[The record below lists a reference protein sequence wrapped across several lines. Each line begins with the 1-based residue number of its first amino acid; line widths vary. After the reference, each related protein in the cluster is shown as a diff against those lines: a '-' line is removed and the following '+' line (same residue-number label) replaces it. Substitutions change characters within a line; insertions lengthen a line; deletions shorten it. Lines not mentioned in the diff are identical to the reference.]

1 MSQLIAMDLAFSF
14 FNEVSK
20 ELQKALH
27 NNKSTDSAVA
37 KENLEKMSQR
47 LAELRQEAHAMMTAE
62 AARVSTLLN
71 MQQSVAR
78 IHTELRRG
86 LSEPVRVSM
95 QAFPGAR

>member
-1 MSQLIAMDLAFSF
+1 
-14 FNEVSK
+14 
-20 ELQKALH
+20 
-27 NNKSTDSAVA
+27 
-37 KENLEKMSQR
+37 
-47 LAELRQEAHAMMTAE
+47 MTAE